1 MFFRNTLRRPF
12 LLRYFETGSWD
23 VLQAGLNL
31 MCYPFHFLQLSLRH
45 QCIFTSPPQMRK
57 IGVFSN
63 KHSSKVNNCSH
74 TYVIRQKARK
84 ATLNW
89 QRHRVRPFRGAVWLP
104 HAHASFAP
112 AGLACKLMRHG
123 RTQAFLM
130 LSHLEV
136 GSAASK
142 PHGEKYLCS
151 RVTCHSNI
159 RTLSIKD
166 RCWRAP
172 WDYFRLLVLGLL
184 KASIGHSEMQ
194 TLTTLQRST
203 I

>member
-1 MFFRNTLRRPF
+1 MANSKDYKMFFRNTLRRPF

-31 MCYPFHFLQLSLRH
+31 MCYPFHLLQLGLRH

-89 QRHRVRPFRGAVWLP
+89 QRHRVRPFRGATGY
-104 HAHASFAP
+104 A
-112 AGLACKLMRHG
+112 
-123 RTQAFLM
+123 
-130 LSHLEV
+130 
-136 GSAASK
+136 
-142 PHGEKYLCS
+142 
-151 RVTCHSNI
+151 
-159 RTLSIKD
+159 
-166 RCWRAP
+166 
-172 WDYFRLLVLGLL
+172 
-184 KASIGHSEMQ
+184 HSEVLSDCLMP
-194 TLTTLQRST
+194 TLALLQQDWHANWWDMEGHKHS
-203 I
+203 